1 MNKLRGL
8 QYILKQSMINLLRNW
23 YMLLASVFVL
33 FASLFIMGSLGLVSQ
48 NVQHV
53 LDEQAGRPE
62 VEISCYATVTDE
74 ASLIIEKTI
83 LEDDRIRTCTRVSR
97 SENLKKLTDWLA
109 EIGMSEVEY
118 PAEDSGY
125 TRVSFNVGLKDA
137 GDLKDFTEDM
147 KKVSGVEVVESNESV
162 RSYFTNIRTWV
173 STGTYVGL
181 VVLGFL
187 SILLMLNT
195 IRLTVFARKK
205 ELRIMKYVGASQ
217 AYMRGPF
224 IAEGI
229 VIGLLGALLAFFAV
243 QGVYAYL
250 CSRLAKSADSIR
262 SLLTLIPF
270 SDLAWPLLGLFVLG
284 GVATGFFASMLAI
297 KKYIKV

>member
-8 QYILKQSMINLLRNW
+8 QYILKQSVLSLLRNW

-33 FASLFIMGSLGLVSQ
+33 FASLFIMGSLGLVSE
-48 NVQHV
+48 NVQHI

-62 VEISCYATVTDE
+62 VEIVCFASVTDE
-74 ASLIIEKTI
+74 ASLMIEQTI
-83 LEDDRIRTCTRVSR
+83 LQDDRIRTCQRVSR

-109 EIGMSEVEY
+109 EIDKGEVAY
-118 PAEDSGY
+118 PSEDSEHAW
-125 TRVSFNVGLKDA
+125 VSFNVGLKGA
-137 GDLKDFTEDM
+137 NDLKSFTEDM
-147 KKVSGVEVVESNESV
+147 RKVSGVNEVRSNESV

-173 STGTYVGL
+173 RTGTYVGL

-205 ELRIMKYVGASQ
+205 ELKIMKYVGASQ

-229 VIGLLGALLAFFAV
+229 VIGLLGAILAFFAV
-243 QGVYAYL
+243 QGVYVYL
-250 CSRLAKSADSIR
+250 CSRLARSTESIR
-262 SLLTLIPF
+262 SLLSLIPF
-270 SDLAWPLLGLFVLG
+270 GDLAWPLLGLFVLG
-284 GVATGFFASMLAI
+284 GIATGFFASMLAI